1 MRPGIDGETTSA
13 GGLAA
18 TVLNADIAILVAFS
32 SAPAGAG
39 FACAQ
44 PSFALPVF
52 GRLAWRYSTVND
64 GVTRFN
70 GILKISET

>member
-1 MRPGIDGETTSA
+1 MRPGRIDGETTSA

-39 FACAQ
+39 FA
-44 PSFALPVF
+44 
-52 GRLAWRYSTVND
+52 
-64 GVTRFN
+64 
-70 GILKISET
+70 